1 MNNVTAKDLRDAI
14 EVYWDAPYYEDE
26 DDRLNR
32 EGRRDAELAAFDTLV
47 QDAEN
52 WNTINPSGDAQVLI
66 PKAAFDAMAEKAVN
80 FDIFRAILNKT
91 RSVHA
96 EIDGDQFWFHMPNS
110 ISGTDFDFIDALNE
124 ACFQIFDGAEEIA
137 EALKAVPE

>member
-32 EGRRDAELAAFDTLV
+32 EGRRDAELAAFDTMAKK
-47 QDAEN
+47 AEAFDKLELL
-52 WNTINPSGDAQVLI
+52 IEKEGSGIKKIYEEVLI
-66 PKAAFDAMAEKAVN
+66 HSSG
-80 FDIFRAILNKT
+80 T
-91 RSVHA
+91 RSTKQL
-96 EIDGDQFWFHMPNS
+96 IGR
-110 ISGTDFDFIDALNE
+110 GKTL
-124 ACFQIFDGAEEIA
+124 A